1 MTRTSVGHFVS
12 EQARTK
18 FLAAY
23 DRAMELWPGPRQEL
37 DVETAYGSVHVHRY
51 GAATGEP
58 VVLLHGHAG
67 HPSNWYPQVAAL
79 GEHHPVYAVDT
90 LDDPGRSVQRIV
102 AAGSAENAEW
112 LDEVLAGLGLER
124 VHLVGVSY
132 GGWLALNQAVH
143 APGRLASVTSLD
155 PGGIEKVPARFYLH
169 MVAGLFGMLAPR
181 PLRPAVGRL
190 LANPALSAPRE
201 MIAPLMLAMRSYK
214 PNSRPPARPFTDG
227 ELGAIALPVLVL
239 VGRRSALLRP
249 KRVVERVTALIA
261 GVRAET
267 VERAGHGLNLER
279 PDVVNE
285 RLLAFIGSA
294 APGGAQRDRASKDR
308 STASQVAASSS
319 EVTAAETNQ
328 QAMP

>member
-12 EQARTK
+12 EAARAK

-51 GAATGEP
+51 GATTGEP
-58 VVLLHGHAG
+58 IVLLHGHAG
-67 HPSNWYPQVAAL
+67 HPSNWYPQIAAL
-79 GEHHPVYAVDT
+79 GEHHPVYAIDT
-90 LDDPGRSVQRIV
+90 LDDPSRSVQRVV
-102 AAGSAENAEW
+102 AAGSQENAAW
-112 LDEVLAGLGLER
+112 LGEVLAGLGLER

-143 APGRLASVTSLD
+143 APERLASITPLD
-155 PGGIEKVPARFYLH
+155 PGGIEKVPARFYAH
-169 MVAGLFGMLAPR
+169 MIGGLFGMLAPR

-214 PNSRPPARPFTDG
+214 PSSRPPARPFTDE
-227 ELGAIALPVLVL
+227 ELASIELPVFVL

-249 KRVVERVTALIA
+249 RQVVERVTRLIP
-261 GVRAET
+261 GVRAEILD
-267 VERAGHGLNLER
+267 RAGHGLNLEQ
-279 PDVVNE
+279 PEAVNE
-285 RLLAFIGSA
+285 RLLGFIGA
-294 APGGAQRDRASKDR
+294 VGR
-308 STASQVAASSS
+308 
-319 EVTAAETNQ
+319 
-328 QAMP
+328 